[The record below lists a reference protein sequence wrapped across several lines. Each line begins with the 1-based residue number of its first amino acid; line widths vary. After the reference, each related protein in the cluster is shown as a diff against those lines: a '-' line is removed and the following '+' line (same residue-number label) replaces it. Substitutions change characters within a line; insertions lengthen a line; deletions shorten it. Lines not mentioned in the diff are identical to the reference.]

1 MGLGEAGAA
10 RWRGAAATQRA
21 VVMKGGGQTAGRCA
35 GPAQLSGA
43 PDLGAISA
51 RARRDLPRT
60 SRREISWR
68 SALPDAAGVVLVR
81 VRLR

>member
-10 RWRGAAATQRA
+10 RWRGGAATQRA

-43 PDLGAISA
+43 PDLGASSARSRRDLGAISA
-51 RARRDLPRT
+51 RAQLALAVRRFGFGFGGGT
-60 SRREISWR
+60 
-68 SALPDAAGVVLVR
+68 
-81 VRLR
+81 